1 MSNHA
6 KIINMN
12 REEQI
17 KYIEENLPFSSGMHS
32 KRRVRQDFF
41 SSIDT
46 ELQAYLLGFYA
57 SDGSINE
64 KRKTFRIHL
73 QEQDSDIVYLFKDM
87 ICPDART
94 FELKDRICVN
104 PRNGKEYKGCNS
116 FGVDINSSKI
126 CNDLVNLGFG
136 YNKTYSENSLPPIK
150 KDLIRHF
157 IRGYFDGDGT
167 ISGAY
172 VKPDPKWKK
181 NENFRSYVS
190 ICCKTRKLLDE
201 IQAFFLENGIKS
213 TICID
218 RRDQMYCLSVAKLKL
233 PKLFKLF
240 YDDSHFYL
248 KRKYEKFN
256 HFVNTEVTQLIA
268 EYRNA
273 QKVSVSDSNN
283 PSKSVEHPTRMN
295 MCAELTGN
303 CENSEIKSSEDNIIE
318 GSQKF

>member
-172 VKPDPKWKK
+172 VKPDPK
-181 NENFRSYVS
+181 
-190 ICCKTRKLLDE
+190 
-201 IQAFFLENGIKS
+201 
-213 TICID
+213 
-218 RRDQMYCLSVAKLKL
+218 
-233 PKLFKLF
+233 
-240 YDDSHFYL
+240 
-248 KRKYEKFN
+248 
-256 HFVNTEVTQLIA
+256 
-268 EYRNA
+268 
-273 QKVSVSDSNN
+273 
-283 PSKSVEHPTRMN
+283 
-295 MCAELTGN
+295 
-303 CENSEIKSSEDNIIE
+303 
-318 GSQKF
+318 

>member
-1 MSNHA
+1 
-6 KIINMN
+6 MN
-12 REEQI
+12 KQEQF
-17 KYIEENLPFSSGMHS
+17 KYIEEHFPFSSGIHS

-57 SDGSINE
+57 SDGNINE

-73 QEQDSDIVYLFKDM
+73 QDSDSEIVYLFKDV

-94 FELKDRICVN
+94 FKRDAGTPETGRD
-104 PRNGKEYKGCNS
+104 GKIIYSSGS
-116 FGVDINSSKI
+116 FGIDINSSKI

-136 YNKTYSENSLPPIK
+136 YAKTYTENSLPSINN
-150 KDLIRHF
+150 DLIRHF

-167 ISGAY
+167 ISGHY

-181 NENFRSYVS
+181 NENFRSYAS
-190 ICCKTRKLLDE
+190 ICCKTQTLLME
-201 IQAFFLENGIKS
+201 IQEYFKNNGIKS
-213 TICID
+213 TICFTT
-218 RRDQMYCLSVAKLKL
+218 RDQMYILSVAKSQL

-240 YDDSHFYL
+240 YEDSNFYL

-273 QKVSVSDSNN
+273 QKASVSDSNN
-283 PSKSVEHPTRMN
+283 PSTSAEHPTGMK

-303 CENSEIKSSEDNIIE
+303 CEN
-318 GSQKF
+318 